1 MIGRVN
7 ILSHGFKA
15 ERGQGL
21 TEDLQNIVNVKGETR
36 VPLHMF
42 TDVSIGEVNIMQLTD

>member
-21 TEDLQNIVNVKGETR
+21 TENLQNTVNVKGETR
-36 VPLHMF
+36 VPLNMF
-42 TDVSIGEVNIMQLTD
+42 ADVSIVNIMQFTD

>member
-15 ERGQGL
+15 ESGHGL
-21 TEDLQNIVNVKGETR
+21 TENLQNTVNVKGETR
-36 VPLHMF
+36 VPLNMF
-42 TDVSIGEVNIMQLTD
+42 EDVSIVNIMQLTD